1 MAFLPPGV
9 APHASEGTCASSS
22 LAALTTVLPASAPT
36 AALDLGERRE
46 LFADR
51 WLIDQFEGTV
61 LRLHPPRS
69 AGVAM
74 RMEQPWE
81 GRYSTYV
88 TVLHDGER
96 FRMYYRGRANL
107 PDTRNPV
114 AVDLDLEHQVTCYAD
129 SVDGIHWTR
138 PSLRLFAVAGTREN
152 NVILARSPACTNFTP
167 FIDSRAGVPAAERF
181 KAVGGVHSAGL
192 ELFVSADGVHWRSL
206 GVREGLAGAFDTQNI
221 IFWSEIEQC
230 YVLFFRTWSSGV
242 AYQGER
248 EVSRSTSPDLVTW
261 SSPERMTYGDA
272 PFEELYTQ
280 QTHPYF
286 RAPHLYVAFPNR
298 FMPDR
303 RVLTEEEFAAAGV
316 WERSRTS
323 GVNDGVFM
331 TSRGGTAYDRTFREA
346 YVRPGPDRQNW
357 SPRNNYAAH
366 GLLET
371 RRGEL
376 SLYYTRHY
384 AQPTNHIERF
394 TLRTDG
400 FASLSAGPNGGSAL
414 TKPFSF
420 SGRHLE
426 LNYSTA
432 GAGSLAVEVC
442 DEAGRCLPGHALADQ
457 TPLVGDELDRVFSW
471 NHGADLAALKHR
483 VIRLRIHLI
492 DADLYS
498 LRFTPACA

>member
-1 MAFLPPGV
+1 MAAFIMRAGVTSLFSFLTAV
-9 APHASEGTCASSS
+9 TA
-22 LAALTTVLPASAPT
+22 ASAAP
-36 AALDLGERRE
+36 LDLGERRE

-51 WLIDQFEGTV
+51 WLIDQFEGTT
-61 LRLHPPRS
+61 LRLHPPLP
-69 AGVAM
+69 AGVAL
-74 RMEQPWE
+74 RMDQPWE

-107 PDTRNPV
+107 PDSRNPV
-114 AVDLDLEHQVTCYAD
+114 AVDLDLEYQVTCYAE

-138 PSLRLFAVAGTREN
+138 PALGLFEVAGTFEN

-167 FIDSRAGVPAAERF
+167 FIDARPGVPVAERF

-206 GVREGLAGAFDTQNI
+206 GIREGLTGAFDTQNI
-221 IFWSEIEQC
+221 IFWSELEQC
-230 YVLFFRTWSSGV
+230 YVLYFRTWSSGV

-280 QTHPYF
+280 QTQPYF

-298 FMPDR
+298 FLPGR
-303 RVLTEEEFAAAGV
+303 RVLAEGELAAAGI

-331 TSRGGTAYDRTFREA
+331 TSRGGASYDRTFLEA
-346 YVRPGPDRQNW
+346 FVRPGPDRQNW

-371 RRGEL
+371 RPGEI

-384 AQPTNHIERF
+384 AQPTNHVERF

-400 FASLSAGPNGGSAL
+400 FASLSAGRGGGSAL
-414 TKPFSF
+414 TKPFTF
-420 SGRHLE
+420 SGRVLE

-432 GAGSLAVEVC
+432 AAGSLAVEVC
-442 DEAGRCLPGHALADQ
+442 DEGGRPLPGYALADQ
-457 TPLVGDELDRVFSW
+457 APLVGDEIRRMVSW
-471 NHGADLAALKHR
+471 SGGSDLAALQGL
-483 VIRLRIHLI
+483 VIRLRLHLI

-498 LRFTPACA
+498 LRFAPSEP

>member
-1 MAFLPPGV
+1 MAAFIMRAGV
-9 APHASEGTCASSS
+9 TS
-22 LAALTTVLPASAPT
+22 LFSLLTAVTAASAVP
-36 AALDLGERRE
+36 LDLGERRE

-51 WLIDQFEGTV
+51 WLIDQFEGTA
-61 LRLHPPRS
+61 LRLHPPRP
-69 AGVAM
+69 AGVAL
-74 RMEQPWE
+74 RMDQPWE

-107 PDTRNPV
+107 PDSRNPV
-114 AVDLDLEHQVTCYAD
+114 AVDLDLEYQVTCYAE

-138 PSLRLFAVAGTREN
+138 PALGLFEVAGTREN

-167 FIDSRAGVPAAERF
+167 FIDARPGVPVAERF

-192 ELFVSADGVHWRSL
+192 ELFVSADGVHWQSL
-206 GVREGLAGAFDTQNI
+206 GIREGLTGAFDTQNI
-221 IFWSEIEQC
+221 IFWSELEQC
-230 YVLFFRTWSSGV
+230 YVLYFRTWSSGV

-280 QTHPYF
+280 QTQPYF

-298 FMPDR
+298 FLPGR
-303 RVLTEEEFAAAGV
+303 KVLSEGEFVSADI

-331 TSRGGTAYDRTFREA
+331 TSRGGTTYDRTFLEA
-346 YVRPGPDRQNW
+346 FVRPGPDRQNW

-366 GLLET
+366 GVVQT
-371 RRGEL
+371 GPHEL

-384 AQPTNHIERF
+384 AQPTNHLERF
-394 TLRTDG
+394 TVRIDG
-400 FASLSAGPNGGSAL
+400 FASLSAGRERGTAL
-414 TKPFSF
+414 TKPFTF
-420 SGRHLE
+420 TGHRLE
-426 LNYSTA
+426 LNYATA
-432 GAGSLAVEVC
+432 AAGSVEVELC
-442 DEAGRCLPGHALADQ
+442 DEHGVPLPGFTRTDQ
-457 TPLVGDELDRVFSW
+457 APLVGDELSRTVAW
-471 NHGADLAALKHR
+471 QGGADLSALR
-483 VIRLRIHLI
+483 GRTVRLRFHLT
-492 DADLYS
+492 DADVFS
-498 LRFTPACA
+498 LRFAPGTP

>member
-1 MAFLPPGV
+1 MKAGATALLSTLV
-9 APHASEGTCASSS
+9 A
-22 LAALTTVLPASAPT
+22 LAAACTSSVSA
-36 AALDLGERRE
+36 ARLNLGERRE

-51 WLIDQFEGTV
+51 WLIDSLDGAV
-61 LRLHPPRS
+61 LRLHAPRS
-69 AGVAM
+69 AGIAL
-74 RMEQPWE
+74 RMDRPWE

-88 TVLHDGER
+88 TVLHDGEH

-107 PDTRNPV
+107 PDSPNPV
-114 AVDLDLEHQVTCYAD
+114 AVDLDLEYQVTCYAE
-129 SVDGIHWTR
+129 SADGIHWMR
-138 PSLRLFAVAGTREN
+138 PNLGFFEVAGTREN

-167 FIDSRAGVPAAERF
+167 FIDARPGVPAAERF

-192 ELFVSADGVHWRSL
+192 ELFVSADGVRWRSL
-206 GVREGLAGAFDTQNI
+206 GVRKGLTGAFDTQNI
-221 IFWSEIEQC
+221 IFWSELEQR
-230 YVLFFRTWSSGV
+230 YVLYFRTWSSGV
-242 AYQGER
+242 AYQGAR
-248 EVSRSTSPDLVTW
+248 EVSRSTSPDLITW

-280 QTHPYF
+280 QTQPYF

-298 FMPDR
+298 FLPGR
-303 RVLTEEEFAAAGV
+303 RVLAEEEFAAAGV

-331 TSRGGTAYDRTFREA
+331 TSRGGTAYDRTFLEA
-346 YVRPGPDRQNW
+346 FVRPGPDRQNW

-366 GLLET
+366 GVVQT
-371 RRGEL
+371 GPHEL

-400 FASLSAGPNGGSAL
+400 FASLSAGRDGGSAL
-414 TKPFSF
+414 TKPFTF

-432 GAGSLAVEVC
+432 AAGSLQIEIC
-442 DEAGRCLPGHALADQ
+442 DEDGKPLPGHTRDDQ
-457 TPLVGDELDRVFSW
+457 DLIVGDELARVVSWKDRR
-471 NHGADLAALKHR
+471 DLAALRGR
-483 VIRLRIHLI
+483 VIRLRFHLS
-492 DADLYS
+492 DADLCS
-498 LRFTPACA
+498 LRFAPAEP